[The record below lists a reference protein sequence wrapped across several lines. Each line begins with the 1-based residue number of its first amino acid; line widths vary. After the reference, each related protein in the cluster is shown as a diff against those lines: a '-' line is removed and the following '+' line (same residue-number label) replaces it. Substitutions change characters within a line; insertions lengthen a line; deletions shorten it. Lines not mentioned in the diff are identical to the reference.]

1 MLAASIIVAVDVA
14 HFMMNMADVSTIE
27 FDRALKFSLT
37 ERGTPDLKLKT
48 KQLEALRAVVQ
59 QKRDLLAVLPTGYG
73 KSLFNISTS
82 TEYV

>member
-14 HFMMNMADVSTIE
+14 HFMMDMADVSTIE

-59 QKRDLLAVLPTGYG
+59 QKRCASRPA
-73 KSLFNISTS
+73 NRISTS